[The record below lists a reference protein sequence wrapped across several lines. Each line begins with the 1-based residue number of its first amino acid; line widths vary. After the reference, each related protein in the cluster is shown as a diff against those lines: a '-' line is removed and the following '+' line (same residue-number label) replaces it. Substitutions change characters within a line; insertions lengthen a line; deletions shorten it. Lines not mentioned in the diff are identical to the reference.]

1 MTFSD
6 AAAREFPPFSTDACI
21 KCNVCTTVCP
31 VSRVTDAFPGPKY
44 VGPQAQRFR
53 GPSAHGSSPDRTVD
67 LCSGCGICTRAC
79 PAGVLIAETNNRA
92 RATIVAERGS
102 SIRNRLIS
110 DTDLLIRLGA
120 NPLAPL
126 ANFGLRNRF
135 ARWVGEKA
143 LGVHRRGPLA
153 PFSRRTFRAWWRGA
167 DRPVDLPTTADPERT
182 VVYFHGC
189 AVNGFEPDL
198 GRDAVAI
205 LERNGFSV
213 IVPAQECCGL
223 PFISNGMYDH
233 ARRKARRNLD
243 SLAAFA
249 RAGYRIVGTSTSCTH
264 ALKAEYR
271 EMLDLAD
278 DDARAVADATW
289 DICELLLDL
298 HDRGELDTAL
308 RRRWPSRCRTTRR
321 ASCARTGSGR
331 RRWTSSGS
339 SRACAPPTRTTT
351 AAARRERTGSR
362 PSAGRSPRT
371 LARPSSTRSVR
382 PRRPARRAPPVTR
395 RRAAGRSSS
404 PRASRRS
411 TRSRSW
417 PRPTAVPTTL
427 ARSPGAGSSERPAPA
442 AYLMSLCSMR
452 RIASQMQTAKKTS
465 R

>member
-1 MTFSD
+1 MTFHD
-6 AAAREFPPFSTDACI
+6 ASAREFPPFSTDACI

-53 GPSAHGSSPDRTVD
+53 GPSAHGGSPDRSVD

-92 RATIVAERGS
+92 RAAIVAERGTS
-102 SIRNRLIS
+102 LRNRLIS

-126 ANFGLRNRF
+126 ANFGLRF
-135 ARWVGEKA
+135 GPLRWIGEKV

-153 PFSRRTFRAWWRGA
+153 PFSRQTFRGWWRRSHRPTALPAGA
-167 DRPVDLPTTADPERT
+167 DPART

-205 LERNGFSV
+205 LERNGFTV
-213 IVPAQECCGL
+213 VVPPQECCGL
-223 PFISNGMYDH
+223 PFISNGLYEK
-233 ARRKARRNLD
+233 ARRKARSNLD

-278 DDARAVADATW
+278 DDARVVADATW
-289 DICELLLDL
+289 DICELLADVYE
-298 HDRGELDTAL
+298 HGELDTGFAPVSESLPYHPPCQLKSHGIGTPAMDLFAL
-308 RRRWPSRCRTTRR
+308 VPGLRAVDTDHDCCGAAGTYGLKAERWQIAHDVGAPLFEKVRAAAAEGASRAACDSETCRWQIQQSSGVPTVHPITILADAYRR
-321 ASCARTGSGR
+321 ADADRGR
-331 RRWTSSGS
+331 AWRR
-339 SRACAPPTRTTT
+339 
-351 AAARRERTGSR
+351 
-362 PSAGRSPRT
+362 
-371 LARPSSTRSVR
+371 V
-382 PRRPARRAPPVTR
+382 V
-395 RRAAGRSSS
+395 
-404 PRASRRS
+404 
-411 TRSRSW
+411 
-417 PRPTAVPTTL
+417 
-427 ARSPGAGSSERPAPA
+427 
-442 AYLMSLCSMR
+442 
-452 RIASQMQTAKKTS
+452 
-465 R
+465 